1 MSPASA
7 PVLLPTALLS
17 APSLL
22 EAWQGT
28 MGWDEA
34 LRRVVVVLLVC
45 WVAVSLVRTWAFPT
59 ALPSGTPGPDAVD
72 TVGELEADA
81 PVE

>member
-1 MSPASA
+1 MSPVSA
-7 PVLLPTALLS
+7 PVLLPTALLT

-22 EAWQGT
+22 DAWQGT

-34 LRRVVVVLLVC
+34 LRRVLVVLVVC

-59 ALPSGTPGPDAVD
+59 ALPRPDSLPARHD
-72 TVGELEADA
+72 PDEARLDA

>member
-17 APSLL
+17 APTLL
-22 EAWQGT
+22 DAWQGT

-34 LRRVVVVLLVC
+34 LRRVLIVLVVC
-45 WVAVSLVRTWAFPT
+45 WVAVSLVRAFAFPS
-59 ALPSGTPGPDAVD
+59 ALPAART
-72 TVGELEADA
+72 A
-81 PVE
+81 PVEPDPVDPVPDAPLD

>member
-17 APSLL
+17 APTLL

-34 LRRVVVVLLVC
+34 MKRVVVVLLVC
-45 WVAVSLVRTWAFPT
+45 WVAVSLVRTWAFPA
-59 ALPSGTPGPDAVD
+59 ALPPGAAARAEAEAD
-72 TVGELEADA
+72 ELGVDA

>member
-1 MSPASA
+1 MSPVSA

-17 APSLL
+17 APTLL

-59 ALPSGTPGPDAVD
+59 ALSSGAPDRVPDDAD
-72 TVGELEADA
+72 DVGVDA

>member
-17 APSLL
+17 APTLF
-22 EAWQGT
+22 EAWEGT

-45 WVAVSLVRTWAFPT
+45 WLAVSLVRTWAFPT
-59 ALPSGTPGPDAVD
+59 APPPGSAGRAAADAD
-72 TVGELEADA
+72 EVGADA
-81 PVE
+81 PVD